1 MDTQAVS
8 FSMVTIV
15 FILTSNLMLI
25 YGFYKTS
32 RSLTIVT
39 KLFIYLSKTDITFIL
54 VMVVLFF
61 VKKSGLN
68 PRLFNA
74 LTNGLLYSIFIM
86 DMLIFWTISFLRFL
100 SIYKPM
106 HRVKTRR
113 IHIALLVDFL
123 ISFLA
128 ANTIFWT
135 FNSITSARV
144 QSINFVLAI
153 IILFG
158 AILMNL
164 ALHVASLIILRRS
177 TSSKANQK
185 GHNVLRNQSVIK
197 RNKKALNTLLLIT
210 VVQLFCLIPLPLMV
224 IISGIWKINT
234 KFNVFGFC
242 QCLQASSFG
251 FNSLIVILRT
261 KNLREFYRKKFCCF
275 PRINESLENQS
286 ATELSTIYEM

>member
-135 FNSITSARV
+135 FNLIDSARV
-144 QSINFVLAI
+144 QSIKIVLAI

-158 AILMNL
+158 AILVNL

-185 GHNVLRNQSVIK
+185 GHNVLANQRVIR

-210 VVQLFCLIPLPLMV
+210 VVQLFCLIPQPIIV
-224 IISGIWKINT
+224 IISEILKINT
-234 KFNVFGFC
+234 KFNVIGFC
-242 QCLQASSFG
+242 QCLLASSFG
-251 FNSLIVILRT
+251 FNSMIVILRT
-261 KNLREFYRKKFCCF
+261 KKLRELYKRKFCCF
-275 PRINESLENQS
+275 PRINESLESQS
-286 ATELSTIYEM
+286 ATELSTI